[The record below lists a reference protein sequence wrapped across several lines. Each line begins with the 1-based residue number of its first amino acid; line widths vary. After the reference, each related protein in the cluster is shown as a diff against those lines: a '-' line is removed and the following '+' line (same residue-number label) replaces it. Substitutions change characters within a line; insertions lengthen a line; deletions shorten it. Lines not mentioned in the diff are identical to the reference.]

1 MLFFPI
7 RRVSLA
13 LLAAAGMSLP
23 ALAQPQGGYGAQTPP
38 PDEVM
43 KTEVSA
49 RELDQFAA
57 AARQVQGIHQAAQQ
71 EIQAAKS
78 PEDQAAIQQQA
89 QQEMVTVIEAQGL
102 TIPRY
107 EQIVVAMRTDEAV
120 AERIMKRLRDE

>member
-1 MLFFPI
+1 MLFSTI
-7 RRVSLA
+7 RRMGFA
-13 LLAAAGMSLP
+13 LLATAGMSLP

-43 KTEVSA
+43 KTEVSS

-57 AARQVQGIHQAAQQ
+57 AAKQVQGIHQAAQQ
-71 EIQAAKS
+71 EIQAAQS
-78 PEDQAAIQQQA
+78 AEDQTKIQQQA

-120 AERIMKRLRDE
+120 AERIMKRLKDE